1 MEAFMHMDP
10 KKKAILASVLGVL
23 AIVVVSLGGYLFWA
37 NQLPAMPEN
46 ADDVVALLSDSRFEN
61 LPPERREVYV
71 QRMFD
76 IRSTLDEDER
86 RRLFDTMRD
95 NDIARDNMRV
105 VMEQSMVS
113 NARAFARASE
123 EERQVILANVSQM
136 FQGMRPPGQRGDGG
150 QRGEGGQRPEGGDRD
165 SRRERMQE
173 RIMER
178 AASGNPQDSAM
189 IREFFTALRQ
199 QREQQRNNG

>member
-1 MEAFMHMDP
+1 MESLKHMDP
-10 KKKAILASVLGVL
+10 KKKAILASGLGVL
-23 AIVVVSLGGYLFWA
+23 AIVVVSLGGYLYWA
-37 NQLPAMPEN
+37 NQLPAMPET
-46 ADDVVALLSDSRFEN
+46 ADDVVALLSDSRFDN
-61 LPPERREVYV
+61 LPPERREAYV

-86 RRLFDTMRD
+86 SRLFDTMRD
-95 NDIARDNMRV
+95 NDIARDNMRAL
-105 VMEQSMVS
+105 MEQTMVS

-123 EERQVILANVSQM
+123 DERQVILTNVSQM
-136 FQGMRPPGQRGDGG
+136 FQGMRPPGQRGD
-150 QRGEGGQRPEGGDRD
+150 GGQRPEGGDRD

-173 RIMER
+173 RIMDR